1 MIYIALYVVTALV
14 FLALDVVMLKK
25 VMYPLFSSNIGTMM
39 LESPKMGVAAVF
51 YLFYVGGILWFA
63 SIPALQSGHTAQ
75 AFFGGFVLGV
85 LAFGTYEFTNFATL
99 RGWAIQ
105 MVAVDVLWGGVL
117 TGSSAWIGVSVIR
130 AVS

>member
-1 MIYIALYVVTALV
+1 MTYIALYVVTVLV

-39 LESPKMGVAAVF
+39 LESPKMGTAALF

-63 SIPALQSGHTAQ
+63 SIPALHAGNTAQ
-75 AFFGGFVLGV
+75 AFLGGFFLG
-85 LAFGTYEFTNFATL
+85 LIAYGTYEFTNFATL

-105 MVAVDVLWGGVL
+105 MVAVDVLWGGIL
-117 TGSSAWIGVSVIR
+117 TGTSAWIGVSVIK
-130 AVS
+130 SIS